1 MNEYIEKNKIKQEMV
16 DEKKKQLRYQFT
28 SE

>member
-1 MNEYIEKNKIKQEMV
+1 MNEYIEKNKLKQEMV

>member
-16 DEKKKQLRYQFT
+16 DEKKKQLRFQFT